1 MSKTNVNTFRNQPD
15 EAGRFGIH
23 GGRFVAET
31 LMPLILNVEK
41 AYKEASTD
49 KSFQREMYYY
59 QKHYIGRPS
68 PLYLAERMTA
78 HFGGAKLYLKRDE
91 LNHTGAHKINNV
103 LGQALLAKRMG
114 KTKIIAETGAGQHGV
129 ATATACALFNMECE
143 VFMGAEDVERQKP
156 NVDRMRL
163 LGAKI
168 HPVTSGTG
176 TLKDAMNE
184 ALRYWVTN
192 AETHFYIIGTAA
204 GPHPYPQMV
213 RDFQSVIGTEAREQI
228 LEAEGR
234 LPNALVAC
242 IGGGSNAIGLFSG
255 FSEDQEVR
263 FIGAE
268 PGGEGLET
276 NRHGAV
282 LVKGTPA
289 VLHGMRSLAL
299 QDEDGQIDD
308 EAEDATSEDQDDE
321 SEGEIA
327 SNPLSGHNQGKN
339 NVNYNYQVFSTKYD
353 EIVNAADLCDEDEL
367 NRLRGTLD
375 KQLETLQGAISRL
388 ANKLQRK
395 LQAKQNRSWN
405 FDLEEGM
412 LDASKLSR
420 IITQPLFPLSYKQE
434 KDMKFRDTIVTLL
447 IDNSGSMR
455 GRPITIA
462 AICADIMART
472 LERCGVK
479 VEILGFT
486 TKAWKGGQSR
496 EEWIN
501 DGKPSYPGRLND
513 LRHII
518 YKPADAPWRRSKNSL
533 GLMLREGILKENIDG
548 EALIWAHER
557 LLGRLEERKIL
568 MVVSDGAPV
577 DDTTLSSN
585 SGNYLELHLKQ
596 VISFI
601 ESKSPVELVAIGIGH
616 DVTRYYNKAVTLTDA
631 EQLGGA
637 LTEQLA
643 DLFNEE

>member
-1 MSKTNVNTFRNQPD
+1 MSKKTENTQFQNATASTLKAVSGDFDNEREIKFSGNSSYLSSKEIRLPQILKELDSTQLSRLRGESDKIALKIKYHDPIVHSKYLPSSD
-15 EAGRFGIH
+15 LSSQIFQFAEDSRIESVGSKNLVGIKNNLQNL
-23 GGRFVAET
+23 V
-31 LMPLILNVEK
+31 VEK
-41 AYKEASTD
+41 FKETILPIPGGDDKEALLNAL
-49 KSFQREMYYY
+49 QLVIRE
-59 QKHYIGRPS
+59 KITGCSSPANTSLPLEKWRPWINSKIGNLLS
-68 PLYLAERMTA
+68 QLAENTQDQENY
-78 HFGGAKLYLKRDE
+78 AK
-91 LNHTGAHKINNV
+91 
-103 LGQALLAKRMG
+103 
-114 KTKIIAETGAGQHGV
+114 KTKELLTALQADIGETDQNKSGENEDETDESYKDESEDNDSSAQSESEDDHDAG
-129 ATATACALFNMECE
+129 L
-143 VFMGAEDVERQKP
+143 D
-156 NVDRMRL
+156 
-163 LGAKI
+163 
-168 HPVTSGTG
+168 
-176 TLKDAMNE
+176 
-184 ALRYWVTN
+184 
-192 AETHFYIIGTAA
+192 
-204 GPHPYPQMV
+204 
-213 RDFQSVIGTEAREQI
+213 
-228 LEAEGR
+228 
-234 LPNALVAC
+234 
-242 IGGGSNAIGLFSG
+242 GGSKAQD
-255 FSEDQEVR
+255 EDQE
-263 FIGAE
+263 ID
-268 PGGEGLET
+268 GE
-276 NRHGAV
+276 A
-282 LVKGTPA
+282 
-289 VLHGMRSLAL
+289 
-299 QDEDGQIDD
+299 QDAD
-308 EAEDATSEDQDDE
+308 SEDQDGE

-327 SNPLSGHNQGKN
+327 SNPLAGHSQGKN
-339 NVNYNYQVFSTKYD
+339 NFSYNYQVFSTKYD
-353 EIVNAADLCDEDEL
+353 EIVNATDLCEEEEL
-367 NRLRGTLD
+367 DRLRGTLD

-568 MVVSDGAPV
+568 MVISDGAPV

-601 ESKSPVELVAIGIGH
+601 ESKSAVELVAIGIGH

>member
-1 MSKTNVNTFRNQPD
+1 MSNKSENTQFQNATASTLKAVSGDLDSEREIKFSGSSSYLSTKEIRLPQILKELDSTQLSRLRGESDKIALKIKHHDPIVHNKYLPSSDLSSQIFQFAED
-15 EAGRFGIH
+15 SRIESVGSKNLVGIKNNLQNLVEEKFKETILPIP
-23 GGRFVAET
+23 GGDD
-31 LMPLILNVEK
+31 
-41 AYKEASTD
+41 KEALMNAL
-49 KSFQREMYYY
+49 QLVIRE
-59 QKHYIGRPS
+59 KITGCSSPANTSLSLEKWRPWINSKIGN
-68 PLYLAERMTA
+68 LLNQLAENTQDQENY
-78 HFGGAKLYLKRDE
+78 AK
-91 LNHTGAHKINNV
+91 
-103 LGQALLAKRMG
+103 
-114 KTKIIAETGAGQHGV
+114 KTKELLTALQADIGETDQNKSGENEDESDESNTDESEDNGSSAQSDSDDDQDAG
-129 ATATACALFNMECE
+129 L
-143 VFMGAEDVERQKP
+143 D
-156 NVDRMRL
+156 
-163 LGAKI
+163 
-168 HPVTSGTG
+168 
-176 TLKDAMNE
+176 
-184 ALRYWVTN
+184 
-192 AETHFYIIGTAA
+192 
-204 GPHPYPQMV
+204 
-213 RDFQSVIGTEAREQI
+213 
-228 LEAEGR
+228 
-234 LPNALVAC
+234 
-242 IGGGSNAIGLFSG
+242 GGSEAQDDDAEIDG
-255 FSEDQEVR
+255 EAQEGDV
-263 FIGAE
+263 
-268 PGGEGLET
+268 
-276 NRHGAV
+276 
-282 LVKGTPA
+282 
-289 VLHGMRSLAL
+289 
-299 QDEDGQIDD
+299 
-308 EAEDATSEDQDDE
+308 EDQDGE

>member
-1 MSKTNVNTFRNQPD
+1 MSNKSENTQFQNATASTLKAVSGDLNSEREIKFSGNSSYLSSKEIRLPQILKKLDATQLSKLRGESDKIALKIKYHDPVVHNKYLPSSDLSSQIFQFAEDSRIESVGSKNLVGIRNNLQNLFEEKFKETILP
-15 EAGRFGIH
+15 IP
-23 GGRFVAET
+23 GG
-31 LMPLILNVEK
+31 ND
-41 AYKEASTD
+41 KEALMNAL
-49 KSFQREMYYY
+49 QLVIRE
-59 QKHYIGRPS
+59 KITGCSSPANTSLSLEKWRPWINSKIGN
-68 PLYLAERMTA
+68 LLNQLAENTQDQENY
-78 HFGGAKLYLKRDE
+78 AK
-91 LNHTGAHKINNV
+91 
-103 LGQALLAKRMG
+103 
-114 KTKIIAETGAGQHGV
+114 KTKELLTALQADIGETDQNKSGENENESDESVTDESEDDGSSAQSDSDDDQDAG
-129 ATATACALFNMECE
+129 L
-143 VFMGAEDVERQKP
+143 D
-156 NVDRMRL
+156 
-163 LGAKI
+163 
-168 HPVTSGTG
+168 
-176 TLKDAMNE
+176 
-184 ALRYWVTN
+184 
-192 AETHFYIIGTAA
+192 
-204 GPHPYPQMV
+204 
-213 RDFQSVIGTEAREQI
+213 
-228 LEAEGR
+228 
-234 LPNALVAC
+234 
-242 IGGGSNAIGLFSG
+242 GGSEA
-255 FSEDQEVR
+255 
-263 FIGAE
+263 
-268 PGGEGLET
+268 
-276 NRHGAV
+276 
-282 LVKGTPA
+282 
-289 VLHGMRSLAL
+289 
-299 QDEDGQIDD
+299 QDEDGEIDG
-308 EAEDATSEDQDDE
+308 EAQEGDSEDQDGE

-339 NVNYNYQVFSTKYD
+339 NVNYNYQIFSTKYD

>member
-1 MSKTNVNTFRNQPD
+1 MSKKSEHTQFQNAT
-15 EAGRFGIH
+15 
-23 GGRFVAET
+23 
-31 LMPLILNVEK
+31 
-41 AYKEASTD
+41 ASTLKAISGD
-49 KSFQREMYYY
+49 LDSEREI
-59 QKHYIGRPS
+59 KFSGS
-68 PLYLAERMTA
+68 SSYLSSKE
-78 HFGGAKLYLKRDE
+78 
-91 LNHTGAHKINNV
+91 I
-103 LGQALLAKRMG
+103 
-114 KTKIIAETGAGQHGV
+114 
-129 ATATACALFNMECE
+129 
-143 VFMGAEDVERQKP
+143 
-156 NVDRMRL
+156 RL
-163 LGAKI
+163 
-168 HPVTSGTG
+168 P
-176 TLKDAMNE
+176 
-184 ALRYWVTN
+184 
-192 AETHFYIIGTAA
+192 
-204 GPHPYPQMV
+204 
-213 RDFQSVIGTEAREQI
+213 QI
-228 LEAEGR
+228 LKELDSTQVSKLRGESDKIALKIKYHDPILHNKH
-234 LPNALVAC
+234 LPSSDL
-242 IGGGSNAIGLFSG
+242 SS
-255 FSEDQEVR
+255 
-263 FIGAE
+263 
-268 PGGEGLET
+268 
-276 NRHGAV
+276 
-282 LVKGTPA
+282 
-289 VLHGMRSLAL
+289 
-299 QDEDGQIDD
+299 QIFQF
-308 EAEDATSEDQDDE
+308 AEDARIESVGPKNLVGIKNNLQNLVEEKFKETILPIPGGDDKEALVNALHLVIREKITGCDSPANTSVSLEKWRPWINSKIGNLLNQLAENTQDQEIFARKTRELLNALQADIGETDQDKSGENETDQSNTDENEENDSSAQSESDDDQNTGLDGGSEAQDDEGEIDGEAQDAEFEDQDGE
-321 SEGEIA
+321 SESEIT

-353 EIVNAADLCDEDEL
+353 EIVNATDLCEEDEL
-367 NRLRGTLD
+367 SRLRSSLD
-375 KQLETLQGAISRL
+375 KQLETLQGAIARL